1 MLQGIVS
8 HGLDCR
14 LDCVLGVAA
23 GRRGL
28 ERGVAQAAA
37 EARLVHVHDDRLR
50 GVVHVH
56 HVDRLRGV
64 VHVHVHVHVIPFE
77 VANGVHPLV
86 RLEAPCRGIDIAV
99 NPSIST
105 YERYHRS
112 RYAIHLYL
120 EQLAR
125 NGRVSAAWS

>member
-14 LDCVLGVAA
+14 LDRVLGVAR

-37 EARLVHVHDDRLR
+37 EARLVHVHD
-50 GVVHVH
+50 
-56 HVDRLRGV
+56 DRLRGV

-86 RLEAPCRGIDIAV
+86 RLEAPCRGIDIA
-99 NPSIST
+99 
-105 YERYHRS
+105 
-112 RYAIHLYL
+112 
-120 EQLAR
+120 
-125 NGRVSAAWS
+125 

>member
-14 LDCVLGVAA
+14 LDRVLGVAA

-37 EARLVHVHDDRLR
+37 EARLVHVHVHRLR
-50 GVVHVH
+50 GVVHVQ
-56 HVDRLRGV
+56 VQTLNSELYVR
-64 VHVHVHVHVIPFE
+64 VIPSE

-99 NPSIST
+99 NPSMST

>member
-56 HVDRLRGV
+56 
-64 VHVHVHVHVIPFE
+64 VHAHVIPFE

-86 RLEAPCRGIDIAV
+86 RLEAPCRGIDIA
-99 NPSIST
+99 
-105 YERYHRS
+105 
-112 RYAIHLYL
+112 
-120 EQLAR
+120 
-125 NGRVSAAWS
+125 